1 MIEYFEDFGS
11 GLRAIQINQGLNQK
25 KEQEK
30 EEMFMRS
37 RMLILVFMLLP
48 LQNVNAQAVAAVGE
62 LKGIWSI
69 STPTA
74 GSLYATIHEVSSQLF
89 MIFLDG
95 SNLEWSA
102 ALGLRDAKNGANAC
116 TMVSAVVNSPQAC
129 YALDIKSTTE
139 IEMTVSSC
147 TPSSNCAYKKG
158 DKFTVNRVY

>member
-1 MIEYFEDFGS
+1 LIEYFEDFGS

-147 TPSSNCAYKKG
+147 TPASNCAYKKG

>member
-1 MIEYFEDFGS
+1 
-11 GLRAIQINQGLNQK
+11 
-25 KEQEK
+25 
-30 EEMFMRS
+30 MFMKS
-37 RMLILVFMLLP
+37 RILILLFMLMP
-48 LQNVNAQAVAAVGE
+48 LQNASAQAVAAVGE

-129 YALDIKSTTE
+129 YTLDIKSTTE

-147 TPSSNCAYKKG
+147 TPASNCAYKKG

>member
-1 MIEYFEDFGS
+1 M
-11 GLRAIQINQGLNQK
+11 K
-25 KEQEK
+25 
-30 EEMFMRS
+30 S
-37 RMLILVFMLLP
+37 RILILLFMLMP
-48 LQNVNAQAVAAVGE
+48 LQNASAQAVAAVGE

-129 YALDIKSTTE
+129 YTLDIKSTTE
-139 IEMTVSSC
+139 IEMTVSS
-147 TPSSNCAYKKG
+147 
-158 DKFTVNRVY
+158 